1 MLKIKTIMKQLSLT
15 LLLSFLLNVAF
26 CQSRQ
31 FLYGGE
37 KRRYTI
43 YLPASYNKENQKG
56 FPVVFNF
63 HGGGMTMTEQ
73 MFYTRMNE
81 SAEKNHFIVVYPQGI
96 KQDWNVGFEMSY
108 QYGTDDVG
116 YIKALLATLHKE
128 FRIEKRK
135 VYATGLS
142 RGGFFCQ
149 RLAAEVPESFAA
161 VVAVGAPLPDS
172 VSYFHKKKSTVGV
185 MLVQGD
191 EDKVVSY
198 DGKEK
203 AYYSAMKTFEYWK
216 KHNGLEAVPI
226 TQTLINKNKRDS
238 TIAELME
245 VTGNGVAVSLVSIRG
260 GGHTWPGS
268 HAFNI
273 GYPLGRTSKDID
285 VNEVIWKFLSRH
297 SRDENSN

>member
-1 MLKIKTIMKQLSLT
+1 
-15 LLLSFLLNVAF
+15 
-26 CQSRQ
+26 
-31 FLYGGE
+31 
-37 KRRYTI
+37 
-43 YLPASYNKENQKG
+43 
-56 FPVVFNF
+56 
-63 HGGGMTMTEQ
+63 MTMTEQ

-108 QYGTDDVG
+108 QDGTDDVG
-116 YIKALLATLHKE
+116 YIKALLASLHKE

-238 TIAELME
+238 TIVELME
-245 VTGNGVAVSLVSIRG
+245 VTGNRVAVSLVTIRG

-268 HAFNI
+268 HPFNI
-273 GYPLGRTSKDID
+273 GYPLGRTTNDID
-285 VNEVIWKFLSRH
+285 VNNVIWKFLSRH
-297 SRDENSN
+297 SRDKDGN

>member
-1 MLKIKTIMKQLSLT
+1 MKQLSLT
-15 LLLSFLLNVAF
+15 LLISFFLNDAF

-31 FLYGGE
+31 FPYLGE

-43 YLPASYNKENQKG
+43 YLPASYNKENQKA

-135 VYATGLS
+135 VTLLDFPEV
-142 RGGFFCQ
+142 GFS
-149 RLAAEVPESFAA
+149 VN
-161 VVAVGAPLPDS
+161 GWLPK
-172 VSYFHKKKSTVGV
+172 F
-185 MLVQGD
+185 Q
-191 EDKVVSY
+191 KV
-198 DGKEK
+198 
-203 AYYSAMKTFEYWK
+203 
-216 KHNGLEAVPI
+216 L
-226 TQTLINKNKRDS
+226 QL
-238 TIAELME
+238 
-245 VTGNGVAVSLVSIRG
+245 
-260 GGHTWPGS
+260 
-268 HAFNI
+268 
-273 GYPLGRTSKDID
+273 
-285 VNEVIWKFLSRH
+285 
-297 SRDENSN
+297 

>member
-1 MLKIKTIMKQLSLT
+1 MRQLSLT

-26 CQSRQ
+26 CQSKQ

-43 YLPASYNKENQKG
+43 YLPASYNKENQKA

-108 QYGTDDVG
+108 QYGTDDIG

-161 VVAVGAPLPDS
+161 VVSVGAPLSDS

-198 DGKEK
+198 KGKDK
-203 AYYSAMKTFEYWK
+203 AYFSAIGTFEYWK
-216 KHNGLEAVPI
+216 KHNGLEPVPI
-226 TQTLINKNKRDS
+226 IQRVINKDKRDS
-238 TIAELME
+238 TTVELME
-245 VTGNGVAVSLVSIRG
+245 VTRNGVAVSLVTIRG
-260 GGHTWPGS
+260 GGHTWP
-268 HAFNI
+268 
-273 GYPLGRTSKDID
+273 
-285 VNEVIWKFLSRH
+285 
-297 SRDENSN
+297 

>member
-1 MLKIKTIMKQLSLT
+1 MKQLSLT
-15 LLLSFLLNVAF
+15 LLLSFLLINVF
-26 CQSRQ
+26 GQSKQ
-31 FLYGGE
+31 LHVGGE
-37 KRRYTI
+37 KRKYII
-43 YLPASYNKENQKG
+43 YLPASYHKEKEKK

-73 MFYTRMNE
+73 MFYSRMNE
-81 SAEKNHFIVVYPQGI
+81 SAEKNHFIVIYPQGV

-108 QYGTDDVG
+108 QNGTDDVG
-116 YIKALLATLHKE
+116 YIKALLAILNKE
-128 FRIEKRK
+128 FRIEQRK
-135 VYATGLS
+135 IYATGLS

-161 VVAVGAPLPDS
+161 VVSVGAPLPDS
-172 VSYFHKKKSTVGV
+172 VSYFHKKKTTVGV

-226 TQTLINKNKRDS
+226 IQTVINKDKRDS
-238 TIAELME
+238 TKVELME
-245 VTGNGVAVSLVSIRG
+245 VSRNEVAVSLLTIRG

-268 HAFNI
+268 HPFNI

-285 VNEVIWKFLSRH
+285 VNDVIWKFLSRH
-297 SRDENSN
+297 SRDENDN